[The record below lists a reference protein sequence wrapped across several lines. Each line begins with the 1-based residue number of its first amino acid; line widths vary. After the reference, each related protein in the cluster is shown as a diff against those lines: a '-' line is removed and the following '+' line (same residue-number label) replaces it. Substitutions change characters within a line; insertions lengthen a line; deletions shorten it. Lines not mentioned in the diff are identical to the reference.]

1 MVRALGTKLT
11 AYRRPSFIQY
21 PIPFTL
27 YPLPFAFSTPFSC
40 IARPPPPSMPPRPPP
55 PAEKKKNWGGRLLLT
70 LSIPIPRGGD
80 KGHVAQYR
88 GEGKAARL
96 FPFDLCKFT
105 AIVVPRVNI

>member
-1 MVRALGTKLT
+1 
-11 AYRRPSFIQY
+11 
-21 PIPFTL
+21 
-27 YPLPFAFSTPFSC
+27 
-40 IARPPPPSMPPRPPP
+40 MPPRPPP

-96 FPFDLCKFT
+96 FPFDLCIYRNRGTTRKHLKSIKTSDFFKR
-105 AIVVPRVNI
+105 ACFVRV